1 MIYVHL
7 SAWDEQTHTALCF
20 NVSSKS
26 PVNRSMRFLGTIEP
40 ADDADGRWQA
50 RTDYGEMSPFLHD
63 TREDAALWL
72 DEYYRS
78 QV

>member
-1 MIYVHL
+1 
-7 SAWDEQTHTALCF
+7 
-20 NVSSKS
+20 
-26 PVNRSMRFLGTIEP
+26 MRFLGTIEP